1 MTTFVLSKA
10 AGHPDLDAVFAP
22 YTTGTSPPATG
33 VLVAG
38 VDIAS
43 NRYAPIVQ
51 GTAAADTG
59 ILTEQAGNAD
69 ISTLFAAAGTVQEV
83 IASPGYSN
91 LSSSAEGASGS
102 QIYTATAS
110 IYLNSNGT
118 WDEGTTN
125 IPASGI
131 WYQGAP
137 ITGIGDSYQVEYTV
151 TGSLLVGNPAVII
164 TNGAATFT
172 ALSSNISCQISLR
185 YGAGGSSTKIA
196 NGDLQVQIANS
207 SGVVLSNIT
216 LSVHLEVIID

>member
-33 VLVAG
+33 ILVAG

-91 LSSSAEGASGS
+91 LSSFAAGSAGS

-137 ITGIGDSYQVEYTV
+137 ITGIGDGYEVEFTPTGAITTDAGV
-151 TGSLLVGNPAVII
+151 TI
-164 TNGAATFT
+164 TNGAAVFT
-172 ALSSNISCQISLR
+172 ALSSNISCVITLK
-185 YGAGGSSTKIA
+185 YGAGGSSTKLVT
-196 NGDLQVQIANS
+196 GYLQVQIANS

-216 LSVHLEVIID
+216 LSVNLEVTID